1 MCLLAALFAA
11 SKRYSGEQQAG
22 IVVTATRRCGIVESD
37 DFAALALQVLAAMR
51 TLCNPSYSRR
61 EGGAGRA

>member
-1 MCLLAALFAA
+1 MRAALFAA
-11 SKRYSGEQQAG
+11 SRYSSDQQAG
-22 IVVTATRRCGIVESD
+22 IVVTVTRRCGIVESD